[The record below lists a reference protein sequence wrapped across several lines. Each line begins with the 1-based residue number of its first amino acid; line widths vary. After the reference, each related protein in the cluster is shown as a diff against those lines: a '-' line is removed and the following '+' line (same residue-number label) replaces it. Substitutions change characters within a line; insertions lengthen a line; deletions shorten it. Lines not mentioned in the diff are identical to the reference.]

1 MARDCLDA
9 TGSMAHADAG
19 RPLRILMTN
28 AVMRGRSGTETLV
41 RDMVLALRRRFG
53 GSGVAVSC
61 AGSGTS

>member
-1 MARDCLDA
+1 
-9 TGSMAHADAG
+9 MAHADTG

-28 AVMRGRSGTETLV
+28 AVMRGRSVTETLV